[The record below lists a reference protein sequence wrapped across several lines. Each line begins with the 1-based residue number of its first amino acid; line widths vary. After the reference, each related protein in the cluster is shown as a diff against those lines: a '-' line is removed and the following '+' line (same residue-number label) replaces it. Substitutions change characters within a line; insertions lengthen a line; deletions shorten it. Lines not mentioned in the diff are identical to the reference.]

1 LPEKHRTQLQQFCS
15 EILHSKHSY
24 SLDSTYAIK
33 VNFEQGADELTLFC
47 PLLIAH
53 PDEGWRATK
62 LSDLVDLPSDDFKI
76 YIPDFDFLLFDAVK
90 DDPEDYDFDEA
101 VKALFTIWR
110 YSGSPDFI
118 KAVKRVFELI
128 KQIDPQAR
136 LDDYLQII
144 LRYLELT
151 REEEEYID
159 IKKIAET
166 EIDEGEKYM
175 GTIAEMFR
183 REGREETEQRF
194 IQEQPKLEQQA
205 KLKANQET
213 LIDVAT
219 EQYGPLPGMLHEKI
233 KSIQSLENLR
243 ALHRRVI
250 KTQSLEEF
258 SELVNQAAQQ

>member
-1 LPEKHRTQLQQFCS
+1 MSRPKIH
-15 EILHSKHSY
+15 
-24 SLDSTYAIK
+24 D
-33 VNFEQGADELTLFC
+33 N
-47 PLLIAH
+47 
-53 PDEGWRATK
+53 
-62 LSDLVDLPSDDFKI
+62 I

-183 REGREETEQRF
+183 REGREETLLEK
-194 IQEQPKLEQQA
+194 PKWEKQGE
-205 KLKANQET
+205 LKATQET
-213 LIDVAT
+213 LIDVAA
-219 EQYGPLPGMLHEKI
+219 EQYGPLPSMLHEKI

-243 ALHRRVI
+243 ALSRKVI
-250 KTQSLEEF
+250 RTQSLEEF
-258 SELVNQAAQQ
+258 TELVNRAAEN